1 MYANI
6 YAAIY
11 SDKKINTP
19 VSDSEDNIL
28 ICLLALFIL
37 CMSHMKYIS
46 FQNLNLFY
54 AKSIAR
60 FS

>member
-19 VSDSEDNIL
+19 VSDIL

>member
-19 VSDSEDNIL
+19 VSDIL
-28 ICLLALFIL
+28 ICLSALFIL